1 MKVKNELHVGP
12 SSMAMYRMFITVR
25 LCRPVISP
33 YIRRFAGH
41 NKWSKIFRLKALAD
55 QKKGQIFSKIS
66 KEILVAVKSKNG
78 VTDIS
83 SNPLLALALEKAK
96 TYQVPKATVD
106 SAIKKALGQD
116 TSGNSHESVLYE
128 GFGPLGL
135 AVLVDVLT
143 DNRNRTATHLRH
155 IFSKHG

>member
-1 MKVKNELHVGP
+1 MV
-12 SSMAMYRMFITVR
+12 MYRMFLSVR

-33 YIRRFAGH
+33 CTRRFAGH
-41 NKWSKIFRLKALAD
+41 NKWSKIFRLKAAAD
-55 QKKGQIFSKIS
+55 QKKGQVFSKIS
-66 KEILVAVKSKNG
+66 KEIMVAIKSKNG
-78 VTDIS
+78 VTDVS

-106 SAIKKALGQD
+106 AAIKKALGQD
-116 TSGNSHESVLYE
+116 IPGNSHEPILYE